1 MFGNKKR
8 RIPVSK
14 DDIKQAIKRANDRL
28 QGQNDKI
35 QSNVADAEYKFKSI
49 KSDIKSAE
57 KEFKDCTS
65 RIDSRISECSAIEQ
79 QLLDLKSDLNYISG
93 NCAKELA
100 AEELLKASVLDL
112 SKKEQSLIKSVAL
125 LDQKKDSTKSI
136 NADLKSAKN
145 SYDEVRKDL
154 TKIISDKESALSATM
169 KATIA
174 KEVAEKDSARVVNEL
189 AEIKMD
195 IDGQIQDMEST
206 LKQKSDSF
214 NAETGRLDNIISER
228 LEEIET
234 NTSLVIMKEK
244 EYEAIL
250 TKVIVAENKIKH
262 ADQKVADILKRQEE
276 SIANI
281 KKRFEAW
288 KLTQLDQMAKLKLKG
303 KIENIDKAGLRD
315 ILGE

>member
-1 MFGNKKR
+1 MFGNKRR

-35 QSNVADAEYKFKSI
+35 QSNVADAESKFKSI

-57 KEFKDCTS
+57 KEFKDYTS
-65 RIDSRISECSAIEQ
+65 RIDSRIAECTAIEQ
-79 QLLDLKSDLNYISG
+79 QSLDLQTDLNYISG

-100 AEELLKASVLDL
+100 VEELLKASVLDL

-136 NADLKSAKN
+136 NADLKSAKS

-154 TKIISDKESALSATM
+154 TNILSEKESALSAIM
-169 KATIA
+169 KANISKDIA
-174 KEVAEKDSARVVNEL
+174 EESSAKMVNQL
-189 AEIKMD
+189 AETKIN
-195 IDGQIQDMEST
+195 INRQIQDMDST
-206 LKQKSDSF
+206 LKAKSYSF
-214 NAETGRLDNIISER
+214 NTETGRLDNIIAER

-234 NTSLVIMKEK
+234 NTSLAIMKAR

-250 TKVIVAENKIKH
+250 TKVIVAENKIKN
-262 ADQKVADILKRQEE
+262 ADQKVVDILKRQEE

-281 KKRFEAW
+281 KKRFETW

-303 KIENIDKAGLRD
+303 KIENIDKAGLSE
-315 ILGE
+315 ILGG

>member
-8 RIPVSK
+8 RIPISK

-35 QSNVADAEYKFKSI
+35 QSNVADAESKFKSV

-57 KEFKDCTS
+57 KEFKDYTS
-65 RIDSRISECSAIEQ
+65 RIDSRIAECTAIEQ
-79 QLLDLKSDLNYISG
+79 QLLDLQADLNYISG

-100 AEELLKASVLDL
+100 VEELLKASVLDL

-136 NADLKSAKN
+136 NADLKSAKS
-145 SYDEVRKDL
+145 SYDEVKKDL
-154 TKIISDKESALSATM
+154 TQIISDKEATLSAAM
-169 KATIA
+169 KANIA
-174 KEVAEKDSARVVNEL
+174 KDIAEKDSAKVVNEL
-189 AEIKMD
+189 AEVKMD

-206 LKQKSDSF
+206 LKEKSDSF
-214 NAETGRLDNIISER
+214 NAETGRLDNIIAER

-234 NTSLVIMKEK
+234 NTSLATMKAK

-250 TKVIVAENKIKH
+250 TQVIVAERKIQN

-276 SIANI
+276 SVANI

-303 KIENIDKAGLRD
+303 KIENIDKAGLSE
-315 ILGE
+315 ILGG